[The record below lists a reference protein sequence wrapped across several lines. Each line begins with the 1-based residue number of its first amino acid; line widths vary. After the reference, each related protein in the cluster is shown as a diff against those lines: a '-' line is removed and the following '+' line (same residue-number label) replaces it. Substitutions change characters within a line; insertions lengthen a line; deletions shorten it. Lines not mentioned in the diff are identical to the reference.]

1 MKASFLA
8 SAIAVVLLGTAGP
21 VGGAT
26 LYWDTNG
33 TTAGFGNTAGTWGTG
48 GDAWW
53 TTDSLGNFATGGT
66 ALTTPSDVLHI
77 NQSNLASFSMSVS
90 GNVDALSMVS
100 PSINVPLATINGAG
114 SNIHVYTSGLG
125 DANSVL
131 SGANDL
137 KIVVNPNLVLEATV
151 GNTVTLSSGGGNNS
165 NLTFNGSI
173 TSTNTVNMLLSRPG
187 LLALNG
193 TVDLQGGNFLSGAG
207 STFRNKNHT
216 IAAGVLGSGV
226 HDVVRSGTQGGHST
240 DKGRL
245 VLNATQDYTGDTF
258 LEDSIILLTANTSLP
273 TTTSVFLTDTGAAGI
288 PLIQLNFTGIN
299 DVAGLYFEGVS
310 QSPGTWGA
318 IDNFSTDFQ
327 SSFFTG
333 TGALRVTAIPEPGSL
348 ALLGAGSLFMIAR
361 RAIARKWVRRS

>member
-66 ALTTPSDVLHI
+66 ALTTPADVLH
-77 NQSNLASFSMSVS
+77 
-90 GNVDALSMVS
+90 
-100 PSINVPLATINGAG
+100 INGAG

-245 VLNATQDYTGDTF
+245 VLNATQAYTGDTF
-258 LEDSIILLTANTSLP
+258 LEDSIIQLVANTSLP
-273 TTTSVFLTDTGAAGI
+273 TTTSVFLTDTTATGS
-288 PLIQLNFTGIN
+288 PLIELNFTGIN
-299 DVAGLYFEGVS
+299 DISGLNFLGVE

-318 IDNFSTDFQ
+318 IGNVSTDFQ

-348 ALLGAGSLFMIAR
+348 ALLGVGSLFMIAR
-361 RAIARKWVRRS
+361 RAIARRWVQRS

>member
-66 ALTTPSDVLHI
+66 ALTTPADVLHI
-77 NQSNLASFSMSVS
+77 NQSNLAGFSMTVS
-90 GNVDALSMVS
+90 GNVDALRMVFPDGS
-100 PSINVPLATINGAG
+100 PTPVINGSAT
-114 SNIHVYTSGLG
+114 IHVYTSGSDPVVAG
-125 DANSVL
+125 SGNL
-131 SGANDL
+131 STT
-137 KIVVNPNLVLEATV
+137 ITPNLVLEASV
-151 GNTVTLSSGGGNNS
+151 GSTVTLSSGGGNQG
-165 NLTFNGSI
+165 TATYNGAI
-173 TSTNTVNMLLSRPG
+173 TSTNMVNMLFNRPSA
-187 LLALNG
+187 LFLNG
-193 TVDLQGGNFLSGAG
+193 TVDLQGGNFLSGSG
-207 STFRNKNHT
+207 GTNRPKLHT

-245 VLNATQDYTGDTF
+245 VLNATQAYTGDTF
-258 LEDSIILLTANTSLP
+258 LEDSIIQLVANTSLP
-273 TTTSVFLTDTGAAGI
+273 TTTSVFLTDTTATGS
-288 PLIQLNFTGIN
+288 PLIELNFTGIN
-299 DVAGLYFEGVS
+299 DISGLNFLGVE

-318 IDNFSTDFQ
+318 IGNVSTDFQ

-348 ALLGAGSLFMIAR
+348 ALLGVGSLFMIAR
-361 RAIARKWVRRS
+361 RAIARRWVQRS